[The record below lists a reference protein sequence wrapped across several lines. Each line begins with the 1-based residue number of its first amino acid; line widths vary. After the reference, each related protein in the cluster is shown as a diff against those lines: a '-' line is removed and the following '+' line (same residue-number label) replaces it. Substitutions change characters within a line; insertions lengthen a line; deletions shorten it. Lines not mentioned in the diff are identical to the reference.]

1 MGKVNI
7 RAIMPGFQSRY
18 FVTISLLIT
27 LVAMESSCKGQTGG
41 SSRGVDRQP
50 AVAGSFYPAS
60 REQLVKDLQ
69 GYFDAAEV
77 SLTSQPIA
85 LIVPHAGYVFSAPVA
100 AAGFK
105 QLDRERKFKHIFLI
119 GSSHTMYFNGVSAYT
134 QGHFITPLGRVK
146 VDDLAKELADRY
158 DFINDDPM
166 PHEREHGLEVQ
177 LPFLQYWLKHE
188 FCIVPL
194 IIGGESQSTST
205 LLAEVLAPYLNEE
218 NLFVISSDFSHYPTY
233 AEATKSDK
241 SMADAIVS
249 NSSSAFMKAKLNS
262 ENSGADNLVTAMCG
276 WTSGL
281 TLLKMTEK
289 IKGITYQPLIY
300 MNSGDSPY
308 GEKDRVVG
316 YWAIAAVRES
326 NRSGDFSLTE
336 EDKMEL
342 LKLAR
347 KTITDHLNGLKPTPT
362 DLQNLSA
369 NLKTNAGAFVTL
381 RRDGQLR
388 GCIGSFSTTTPLY
401 QVVMA
406 MAVAAATEDYRF
418 PPVTRNELGEVEIE
432 ISVLT
437 PMKKISSID
446 EIELGRHGIYIRKGG
461 HSGTFLPQVAAETGW
476 SLEEFLGHCARDKA
490 LIGWDG
496 WRDAEIF
503 TYEAI
508 VFEEKD
514 FKMN

>member
-1 MGKVNI
+1 
-7 RAIMPGFQSRY
+7 
-18 FVTISLLIT
+18 
-27 LVAMESSCKGQTGG
+27 
-41 SSRGVDRQP
+41 
-50 AVAGSFYPAS
+50 
-60 REQLVKDLQ
+60 
-69 GYFDAAEV
+69 
-77 SLTSQPIA
+77 
-85 LIVPHAGYVFSAPVA
+85 
-100 AAGFK
+100 
-105 QLDRERKFKHIFLI
+105 
-119 GSSHTMYFNGVSAYT
+119 
-134 QGHFITPLGRVK
+134 
-146 VDDLAKELADRY
+146 
-158 DFINDDPM
+158 
-166 PHEREHGLEVQ
+166 
-177 LPFLQYWLKHE
+177 
-188 FCIVPL
+188 
-194 IIGGESQSTST
+194 
-205 LLAEVLAPYLNEE
+205 
-218 NLFVISSDFSHYPTY
+218 
-233 AEATKSDK
+233 
-241 SMADAIVS
+241 
-249 NSSSAFMKAKLNS
+249 
-262 ENSGADNLVTAMCG
+262 
-276 WTSGL
+276 
-281 TLLKMTEK
+281 
-289 IKGITYQPLIY
+289 
-300 MNSGDSPY
+300 
-308 GEKDRVVG
+308 
-316 YWAIAAVRES
+316 
-326 NRSGDFSLTE
+326 
-336 EDKMEL
+336 MEL

-347 KTITDHLNGLKPTPT
+347 KTITDHLNGLKPTPP

>member
-60 REQLVKDLQ
+60 REQLVRDLQ

-85 LIVPHAGYVFSAPVA
+85 LIVPHAGYVFSGPVA
-100 AAGFK
+100 AAGYK
-105 QLDRERKFKHIFLI
+105 QLDRERKFKHIFLV
-119 GSSHTMYFNGVSAYT
+119 GSSHTMYFSGVSAYT
-134 QGHFITPLGRVK
+134 QGDFITPLGRVR
-146 VDDLAKELADRY
+146 VDNLAKELADRY
-158 DFINDDPM
+158 DFITDDPK

-188 FCIVPL
+188 FSIVPL
-194 IIGGESQSTST
+194 IVGGESQSTST
-205 LLAEVLAPYLNEE
+205 MLAEALAPYLNEE
-218 NLFVISSDFSHYPTY
+218 NLFVVSSDFSHYPSY
-233 AEATKSDK
+233 NEARKSDE
-241 SMADAIVS
+241 SMANAIVS
-249 NSSSAFMKAKLNS
+249 NSSSAFMTAKLKA
-262 ENSGADNLVTAMCG
+262 ENSGVDNLVTAMCG

-289 IKGITYQPLIY
+289 IKGITYQPLTY
-300 MNSGDSPY
+300 RNSGDSPY
-308 GEKDRVVG
+308 GENDRVVG
-316 YWAIAAVRES
+316 YWAIAVLRSS
-326 NRSGDFSLTE
+326 NQPGDFSLSD
-336 EDKMEL
+336 EDKREL

-347 KTITDHLNGLKPTPT
+347 KTITDQLAGHRSTPPDEQT
-362 DLQNLSA
+362 LSA
-369 NLKTNAGAFVTL
+369 SLKTNAGAFVTL

-388 GCIGSFSTTTPLY
+388 GCIGNFSTTTPLY
-401 QVVMA
+401 RVVMA

-418 PPVTRNELGEVEIE
+418 PPVTNKELDEIDIE

-461 HSGTFLPQVAAETGW
+461 HSGTFLPQVASETGW